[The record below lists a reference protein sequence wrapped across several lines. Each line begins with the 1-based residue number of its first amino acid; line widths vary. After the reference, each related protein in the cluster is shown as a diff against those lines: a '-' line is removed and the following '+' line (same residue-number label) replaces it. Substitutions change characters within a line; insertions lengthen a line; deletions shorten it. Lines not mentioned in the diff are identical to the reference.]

1 MRCPKCNKEID
12 EGQDECPFCGVIVSK
27 YYQKLE
33 TVTVKQPVG
42 PSPSE
47 EQPPP
52 SRGTA
57 ADIFLHIAA
66 IPVLVLKNPWL
77 RYTLLIIVIVFAGKA
92 IIQSSKTGK
101 APAGKQTSEKTK
113 ARTVSADRDEEHDCY
128 RFYIDMLTMSKILN
142 TYLDKHRFG
151 GIGPSLQDDDMKVRG
166 FKLLFDDVAGK
177 VSWGNCARG
186 SEDFDQINAA
196 WDKINE
202 ARYAFDRL
210 VFIAEDPDAAILNLP
225 DKGSMMRD
233 FRIQQVRSA
242 AFNAFYNIWTES
254 QEMLDECREIFL

>member
-12 EGQDECPFCGVIVSK
+12 EGQDECPFCGIIVSK

-33 TVTVKQPVG
+33 TATVKQPVD

-52 SRGTA
+52 SRGAA
-57 ADIFLHIAA
+57 ADIFLNIAA
-66 IPVLVLKNPWL
+66 IPVLVLRNPWL
-77 RYTLLIIVIVFAGKA
+77 RYALLIIVIVFAGKA
-92 IIQSSKTGK
+92 IIQSSKAGK
-101 APAGKQTSEKTK
+101 APAGKQTAEKTK

-166 FKLLFDDVAGK
+166 LKLLFDDVAGK

-196 WDKINE
+196 WDKIIE
-202 ARYAFDRL
+202 ARYALDRL
-210 VFIAEDPDAAILNLP
+210 VFIVEDPDAAIRNLP
-225 DKGSMMRD
+225 DKMDMTRK
-233 FRIQQVRSA
+233 FRISVARQE
-242 AFNAFYNIWTES
+242 AFNAFDNIWSES